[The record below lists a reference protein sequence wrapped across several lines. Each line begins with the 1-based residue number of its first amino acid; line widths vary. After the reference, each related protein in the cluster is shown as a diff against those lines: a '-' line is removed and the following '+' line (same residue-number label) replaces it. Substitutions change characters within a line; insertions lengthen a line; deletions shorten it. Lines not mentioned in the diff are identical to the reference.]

1 MIGIILAIGAAI
13 GAAAGLFQIGSGIG
27 KRQEEI
33 GVAIGKSINTLMII
47 LGVVMVMM
55 TLLFF
60 MTRSRV
66 TAKAGP
72 VQAGIQGGGAPQ
84 TGGGGGGG

>member
-13 GAAAGLFQIGSGIG
+13 GAAAGLWQIGGGIG
-27 KRQEEI
+27 KRQEAVGE
-33 GVAIGKSINTLMII
+33 AIGKSINTLMII

-60 MTRSRV
+60 MTRSKV
-66 TAKAGP
+66 SVGAGP
-72 VQAGIQGGGAPQ
+72 VQAGM
-84 TGGGGGGG
+84 TGGGPLGK

>member
-1 MIGIILAIGAAI
+1 
-13 GAAAGLFQIGSGIG
+13 
-27 KRQEEI
+27 
-33 GVAIGKSINTLMII
+33 MII
-47 LGVVMVMM
+47 LGVVMVMV

-72 VQAGIQGGGAPQ
+72 IQAGIQGGGAPQ